1 MRYRSSAWLA
11 VAVGVT
17 VLGLVIGPARET
29 GSGDRGAASFRP
41 PAAVIVTRAA
51 SAISAAAADSVL
63 QVIVTTPDGV
73 IREVIDNPGHVTELV
88 RNRAGGTL
96 SENAIRELPGAP
108 RRYESR
114 AIDFVAG
121 TWSQMVLA
129 DTPGGSRIES
139 PAAAITARLHHQLGP
154 GGHPRIIRAT
164 TIDGEPVYVIALTG
178 PGGPPDTVWISRSSW
193 LPVQSASPGMSVG
206 YEWTAPG
213 SISAA
218 SLWPGILPGL
228 ARIPRRNDHSA
239 RDGHTRGVPG
249 TGPVTQRL
257 AGHRAAQA
265 TPVPGV
271 P

>member
-17 VLGLVIGPARET
+17 VLGLVIGSARET

-129 DTPGGSRIES
+129 DTPGGSRIETS
-139 PAAAITARLHHQLGP
+139 GRGDHGAVAPPARP
-154 GGHPRIIRAT
+154 GRPPQDHPRHHHR
-164 TIDGEPVYVIALTG
+164 
-178 PGGPPDTVWISRSSW
+178 RSSR
-193 LPVQSASPGMSVG
+193 P
-206 YEWTAPG
+206 T
-213 SISAA
+213 
-218 SLWPGILPGL
+218 
-228 ARIPRRNDHSA
+228 
-239 RDGHTRGVPG
+239 
-249 TGPVTQRL
+249 
-257 AGHRAAQA
+257 
-265 TPVPGV
+265 
-271 P
+271 